1 MNHEKTLMTEGPIA
15 PILIRFALPLFFG
28 NLFQQL
34 YNAVDSLVVGN
45 YCGDAALA
53 AVSSSGSL
61 CHLLIGF
68 FQGVFMGASVI
79 ISRLYGAREDEEAQK
94 AAHVT
99 VFFSLC
105 AGVLL
110 SVLGVLFTPTILTWM
125 GTPENVMPNSV
136 AYIRVWCSGM
146 LGLVLYNTTNG
157 IFQAFGDS
165 RHPLYFLLIS
175 ALTNVVLDLLFVA
188 VFDWGVTGAALA
200 TIIGQA
206 LSALLGLAYL
216 MSGRFVIQIRLNKIR
231 PDGPLLKEIFHLGL
245 PSGVQN
251 SAIAIANL
259 VVQSNINAF
268 GDAAMAGSGSYFKI
282 EGFAFLPITCLT
294 MAMTTFVGQNIG
306 AKRIDRVKRGAKL
319 GAGMIVV
326 LSELVGVV
334 FFLAAP
340 YLIGLFSSTPEVIA
354 FGVRHARVTSLFF
367 CLLGFSHASA
377 AILRGAGKTVTPMLV
392 MMSVWCVFRI
402 AYITVVVALFHDI
415 TFVYTAY
422 PVTWTISSV
431 LYLIT
436 LLRGHWLP
444 QGASQG
450 GAAIG
455 GTVQSKTPGAGR

>member
-1 MNHEKTLMTEGPIA
+1 MTEGPIG

-45 YCGDAALA
+45 FCGDAALA

-79 ISRLYGAREDEEAQK
+79 ISRRYGARDAEGAEK

-99 VFFSLC
+99 VFFALC

-136 AYIRVWCSGM
+136 SYFRVWCSGM
-146 LGLVLYNTTNG
+146 LGLVLYNTSNG
-157 IFQAFGDS
+157 IFQALGDS

-175 ALTNVVLDLLFVA
+175 ACTNAVLDLLFVA
-188 VFDWGVTGAALA
+188 VFHWGVAGAALA
-200 TIIGQA
+200 TVIGQT
-206 LSALLGLAYL
+206 LSALLGLGYL
-216 MSGRFVIQIRLNKIR
+216 MNGRFVIRLRLRDIR
-231 PDGPLLKEIFHLGL
+231 PEGALLREILHLGL
-245 PSGVQN
+245 PSGFQN

-268 GDAAMAGSGSYFKI
+268 GDVAMAGSGSYFKI
-282 EGFAFLPITCLT
+282 EGFVFLPITCLT
-294 MAMTTFVGQNIG
+294 MAMSTFVGQNIG
-306 AKRIDRVKRGAKL
+306 ARRYDRVKRGAWM
-319 GAGMIVV
+319 GAAMIIV
-326 LSELVGVV
+326 LAEAVGVI

-367 CLLGFSHASA
+367 CLLGFSHAAA

-392 MMSVWCVFRI
+392 MMSVWCLFRI
-402 AYITVVVALFHDI
+402 TYITVVVAIFHNI
-415 TFVYTAY
+415 TLVYTAY

-431 LYLIT
+431 LYVVT
-436 LLRGHWLP
+436 LLRGKWLP
-444 QGASQG
+444 KESEASSL
-450 GAAIG
+450 A
-455 GTVQSKTPGAGR
+455 

>member
-1 MNHEKTLMTEGPIA
+1 MTEGPIG
-15 PILIRFALPLFFG
+15 PILLRFALPLFFG

-45 YCGDAALA
+45 FCGDAALA

-79 ISRLYGAREDEEAQK
+79 ISRHYGARDTEGAEK

-99 VFFSLC
+99 IFFSLC

-110 SVLGVLFTPTILTWM
+110 SVLGVIFTPAILTLM

-136 AYIRVWCSGM
+136 AYFRVWCSGM
-146 LGLVLYNTTNG
+146 LGLVLYNTSNG
-157 IFQAFGDS
+157 IFQALGDS

-175 ALTNVVLDLLFVA
+175 ACTNVVLDLLFVA
-188 VFDWGVTGAALA
+188 VFDWGVAGAALA
-200 TIIGQA
+200 TVIGQA
-206 LSALLGLAYL
+206 LSALLGFRYL
-216 MSGRFVIQIRLNKIR
+216 MSGRFVIRIRLKAIG
-231 PDGPLLKEIFHLGL
+231 PDRALLGEILHLGL
-245 PSGVQN
+245 PSGFQN

-268 GDAAMAGSGSYFKI
+268 GDVAMAGSGSYFKI
-282 EGFAFLPITCLT
+282 EGFVFLPITCLT

-306 AKRIDRVKRGAKL
+306 AGEFGRVRKGAKL

-326 LSELVGVV
+326 LSEIVGVA
-334 FFLAAP
+334 FFVAAP
-340 YLIGLFSSTPEVIA
+340 FLIGLFSDTPEVIA

-367 CLLGFSHASA
+367 CLLGFSHAAA
-377 AILRGAGKTVTPMLV
+377 AILRGAGRTVTPMLV
-392 MMSVWCVFRI
+392 MMSVWCLFRI
-402 AYITVVVALFHDI
+402 TYITVVVAIFHDI

-431 LYLIT
+431 LYAVT

-444 QGASQG
+444 
-450 GAAIG
+450 
-455 GTVQSKTPGAGR
+455 KEEKPGVVA